1 MQSLLN
7 LFDSFS
13 AQRYLLS
20 AAITTKTEPRQIDG
34 LTT

>member
-1 MQSLLN
+1 MQSLLS

-13 AQRYLLS
+13 AQQYLLP
-20 AAITTKTEPRQIDG
+20 AAITAKTEPRQIDG